1 MAASGSIHF
10 EISERKILLR
20 IIDVVVVL
28 AALHLVGITFE
39 FDYFTIN
46 EEHWLWSILLGFY
59 LLFFATVF
67 ELYNLHRASR
77 IAPTLKAVI
86 ITASVTSLI
95 YLLTPFFTP
104 SLPENRLQILFFYLA
119 ITVSLLL
126 WRALYIKF
134 FSSARFNK
142 DVLLVAGSEQVSGV
156 AATLIAADPNF
167 NIAGFIAMHGGAI
180 DQQVPGYKNWN
191 LNNVK
196 DIIDKTR
203 VNEIVVVTND
213 QEPLTAQVYNWLIET
228 LENGLIVREY
238 SQVYEEITDRI
249 PVQYVG
255 KEFYKHFP
263 FARNNQNKLYLVYHR
278 AFDILLSIVG
288 LLSCL
293 FVLPLILIGNLIAN
307 KGSLFYTQTRVGKN
321 RKEFSIIKFRTMVKN
336 AEASG
341 AQFAKLNDT
350 RITKFGSFLRRSR
363 LDELPQFYNI
373 LKGEMSVIGPRPE
386 RPVFVKQ
393 LAEKIPFYETRHIIK
408 PGLTGWAQV
417 KTRYGVSEEDH
428 LLKLQYDLYY
438 IKRRSLFLDLRI
450 IVKTIS
456 TVVFFK
462 GQ

>member
-1 MAASGSIHF
+1 MAGNGSIHF

-20 IIDVVVVL
+20 IIDVIVVL
-28 AALHLVGITFE
+28 AALHLVGTTFD
-39 FDYFTIN
+39 FDYFMIN
-46 EEHWLWSILLGFY
+46 EQHWLWSIILSFY

-86 ITASVTSLI
+86 VSTSVTSLL

-104 SLPENRLQILFFYLA
+104 SLPENRLQIVYFYLA
-119 ITVSLLL
+119 MTISLLL

-142 DVLLVAGSEQVSGV
+142 DLLLVASTDQVSGI
-156 AATLIAADPNF
+156 AKTLIAADPNY
-167 NIAGFIAMHGGAI
+167 NITGFIAMHGGATE
-180 DQQVPGYKNWN
+180 QQVLGYQNWN
-191 LNNVK
+191 LNNVNELIK
-196 DIIDKTR
+196 NSN
-203 VNEIVVVTND
+203 VNEIVVVSNEK
-213 QEPLTAQVYNWLIET
+213 EPLTTQVYNWLLTAQEK
-228 LENGLIVREY
+228 GLAVREY

-249 PVQYVG
+249 PVQFVG
-255 KEFYKHFP
+255 KEFYRYFP

-278 AFDILLSIVG
+278 AFDIVFSILG
-288 LLSCL
+288 LLGCL
-293 FVLPLILIGNLIAN
+293 CVLPLILIGNLIGN
-307 KGSLFYTQTRVGKN
+307 RGSLLYSQTRVGKN
-321 RKEFSIIKFRTMVKN
+321 RKEFSIHKFRTMVKD

-341 AQFAKLNDT
+341 AQFAKANDV
-350 RITKFGSFLRRSR
+350 RITKFGKFLRRTR
-363 LDELPQFYNI
+363 LDELPQFFNI
-373 LKGEMSVIGPRPE
+373 LKGEMSIIGPRPE

-393 LAEKIPFYETRHIIK
+393 LAQKIPFYETRHIIK

-417 KTRYGVSEEDH
+417 KTKYGVSDEDH